1 MNKKVNINNL
11 KSKEIVSGFHGKFIN
26 GKQMTWA
33 FWEIEKNASIPSHS
47 HIHEQIMHVV
57 SGKFSFTINN
67 ETGIF
72 SDGDT
77 IVIPSNLPHCGT
89 AITNCKIMDV
99 FSPKREE
106 YK

>member
-26 GKQMTWA
+26 GKSMTWA
-33 FWEIEKNASIPSHS
+33 FWDIEKGASIPKHS
-47 HIHEQIMHVV
+47 HIHEQIMYVV
-57 SGKFSFTINN
+57 SGKFNFTIDGN
-67 ETGIF
+67 TSIF
-72 SDGDT
+72 SEGDI
-77 IVIPSNLPHCGT
+77 IVIPSNCTHSGE